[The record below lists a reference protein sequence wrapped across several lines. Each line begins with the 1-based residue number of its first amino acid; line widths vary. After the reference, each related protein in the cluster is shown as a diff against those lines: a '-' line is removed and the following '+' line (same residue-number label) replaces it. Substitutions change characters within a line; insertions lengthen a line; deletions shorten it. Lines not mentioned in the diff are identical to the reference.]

1 MAMKKVTALSGG
13 VGGAKLVEGLA
24 SILPPEDL
32 RVIVNNGDD
41 FDHLGLRICPD
52 LDTVLYMLAG
62 VAHPEHGWGRAG
74 ESLTVLETLKELGG
88 PGWFQLGDKDLALHL
103 RRTQLLSAGLSLS
116 EVTAEL
122 CSRFGVQ
129 CSVLPA
135 SDDEVSTVVVTE
147 SEGELPFQEYF
158 VARRCK
164 PAVRGFLFTAAKHAK
179 PAPGVL
185 AAVEGADLVVFGP
198 SNPWVSIDPILAL
211 PGLREALMEKKVVAV
226 SPIVGGKALKGP
238 AAKMFS
244 ELGINP
250 SAAAAAGHY
259 GSVLDGFVIDA
270 EDRQYAG
277 EIEKMGIRVLATD
290 TIMKDAK
297 DRERLAKEVLDFA
310 SKW

>member
-1 MAMKKVTALSGG
+1 MAMKKITALSGG

-32 RVIVNNGDD
+32 SVIVNTGDD

-62 VAHPEHGWGRAG
+62 VAHPVHGWGRAG

-103 RRTQLLSAGLSLS
+103 RRTQMLSAGLSLS

-135 SDDEVSTVVVTE
+135 SDEEVSTVVVTE
-147 SEGELPFQEYF
+147 GEGELPFQEYF
-158 VARRCK
+158 VARRCE
-164 PAVRGFLFTAAKHAK
+164 PAVRGFSFTAAKQAK

-211 PGLREALMEKKVVAV
+211 PGLREALMEKEVVAV

-244 ELGINP
+244 ELGISP

-259 GSVLDGFVIDA
+259 GPVLDGFVIDE

-290 TIMKDAK
+290 TIMRDAD
-297 DRERLAKEVLDFA
+297 DRERAY
-310 SKW
+310 